1 MRWVGLPGLGDCGL
15 GGSLVFCVVDHWG
28 LGYRIISEIS
38 LFLRHRLQQMRFSTR

>member
-1 MRWVGLPGLGDCGL
+1 
-15 GGSLVFCVVDHWG
+15 VFCVVDHWG